1 MRKRNRQDDG
11 EYQPPKYGPGWSTY
25 QSIPEGFDLEEWE
38 DLTLDD
44 SVLNIRQKLI
54 YFFKNRFRYDS
65 SNPTDRDF
73 DSSEF
78 VEDFELEEEEDD
90 EDDHFSKVIDLLF
103 ELHELNYERYKAQAK
118 SLLKIKRMSHR
129 IGIATISYRLTRHYC
144 RYKIEFDSD
153 DVVQVGGDT
162 RLSRRKSKRIEEL
175 TTIFAQCEAH
185 AQAPKR
191 C

>member
-1 MRKRNRQDDG
+1 MRKRNLQEDG
-11 EYQPPKYGPGWSTY
+11 EYQPPKYGPGWSAY

-38 DLTLDD
+38 DLTLDY

-103 ELHELNYERYKAQAK
+103 ELHELKYERYKAQVK

-129 IGIATISYRLTRHYC
+129 IGIAAISYRLTRHYC
-144 RYKIEFDSD
+144 RYKVEFDSD
-153 DVVQVGGDT
+153 NVVQVGGNA
-162 RLSRRKSKRIEEL
+162 RISRRKSKRIEEL

-185 AQAPKR
+185 AQTPKG